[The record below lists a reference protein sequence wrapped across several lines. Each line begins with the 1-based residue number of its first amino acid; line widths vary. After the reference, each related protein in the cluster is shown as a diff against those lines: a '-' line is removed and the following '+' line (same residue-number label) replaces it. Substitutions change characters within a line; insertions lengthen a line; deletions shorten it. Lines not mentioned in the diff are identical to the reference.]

1 MTTDEEKAYLRAVKI
16 LSASDNTP
24 IMLYK
29 KLCEK
34 GFTEED
40 AASAVNRLIG
50 EKLLDEKKLLKKTV
64 TDLYEKRYGPAYI
77 RAALRKKRF
86 SKGYLTEAERIMSGL
101 DFDSAKQSLT
111 QELYLSGADEKK
123 TAAALM
129 RRGFVPEDI

>member
-1 MTTDEEKAYLRAVKI
+1 MTTDAGKAYIRAVKI

-50 EKLLDEKKLLKKTV
+50 EKLLDEKKLLEKTV
-64 TDLYEKRYGPAYI
+64 TSLYEKRYGPAYI
-77 RAALRKKRF
+77 RAALRKKLF
-86 SKGYLTEAERIMSGL
+86 SKGSLTEAERIMSGL

-123 TAAALM
+123 TAAALI
-129 RRGFVPEDI
+129 RRGFVPEDV